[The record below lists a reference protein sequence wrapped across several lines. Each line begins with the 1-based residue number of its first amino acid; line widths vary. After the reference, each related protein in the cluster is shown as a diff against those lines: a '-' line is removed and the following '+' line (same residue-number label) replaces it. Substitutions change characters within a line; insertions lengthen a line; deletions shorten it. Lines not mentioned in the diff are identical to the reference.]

1 MPEGIASVVSASDL
15 GRSLA
20 AIRNA
25 VANPAEGIF
34 GPASVSWKINRESA
48 LFLAAGRAVLLQLAH
63 PWVATAIAEHSRT
76 LHDPIG
82 RFHRTCQAMFSITF
96 APLDLAMATAHR
108 LHCRHAN
115 IQGTLRE
122 PAGEF
127 APGSRYEA
135 NEISALRWVY
145 ATLVD
150 SAVLAYELVFPPL
163 SPAERDQYY
172 VESLRTAALFGIPH
186 DALPRDW
193 AAFAN
198 YMRATLESG
207 SLAVT
212 SAARAMAQ
220 ELNAGAGLPVRT
232 PFWYGALTT
241 HLLPASLR
249 GEFQLPY
256 GDVERRSAE
265 RAVRWLRRL
274 YSHLPQALRFVGP
287 YNEARAR
294 LGGKL
299 QPSLSTR
306 LSNQLW
312 IGQSS
317 LFNSPRELAR

>member
-15 GRSLA
+15 ERSLA
-20 AIRNA
+20 GIRNA
-25 VANPAEGIF
+25 VATPAEGIF
-34 GPASVSWKINRESA
+34 GPASVSWNINRESA

-96 APLDLAMATAHR
+96 APVDLAMATAHR

-115 IQGTLRE
+115 VQGNLRE
-122 PAGEF
+122 AAGDF

-135 NEISALRWVY
+135 NEVSALRWVY

-150 SAVLAYELVFPPL
+150 SAVLAYELVLPPL
-163 SPAERDQYY
+163 SPAERDAYY
-172 VESLRTAALFGIPH
+172 VESRRTAALFGIPR

-193 AAFAN
+193 SDFRV
-198 YMRATLESG
+198 YMKTTLESDT
-207 SLAVT
+207 LAVT
-212 SAARAMAQ
+212 AAAREMAQ

-249 GEFQLPY
+249 DEFQLPC

-265 RAVRWLRRL
+265 RALRWLRRV
-274 YSHLPQALRFVGP
+274 YSHLPAGLRFVGP

-294 LGGKL
+294 LAGRV
-299 QPSLSTR
+299 QPGLSIR
-306 LSNQLW
+306 LGNKLW

-317 LFNSPRELAR
+317 LFNSPREPAR

>member
-1 MPEGIASVVSASDL
+1 MPERLASIVSSSDL
-15 GRSLA
+15 ERSLA
-20 AIRNA
+20 NIQNA
-25 VANPAEGIF
+25 ATAPAEGIF
-34 GPASVSWKINRESA
+34 GPASISWKINRESA

-96 APLDLAMATAHR
+96 APVDLAMATARR

-115 IQGTLRE
+115 IQGNLRE

-127 APGSRYEA
+127 AQGSQYEA
-135 NEISALRWVY
+135 NEVSALRWVY

-150 SAVLAYELVFPPL
+150 SAVLAYELVLPPL
-163 SPAERDQYY
+163 SSVERDQYY
-172 VESLRTAALFGIPH
+172 VESLRTAALFGIPGYV
-186 DALPRDW
+186 LPQDW
-193 AAFAN
+193 SDFGM
-198 YMRATLESG
+198 YMRTTLDSDT
-207 SLAVT
+207 LAVT

-241 HLLPASLR
+241 QLLPASLR

-265 RAVRWLRRL
+265 RALRWLRRG
-274 YSHLPQALRFVGP
+274 YSHLPRPLRFVGP

-294 LGGKL
+294 LAGRDRPGL
-299 QPSLSTR
+299 ATQ
-306 LSNQLW
+306 LSNKLW
-312 IGQSS
+312 IGQNS
-317 LFNSPRELAR
+317 LLNSPAQLGR

>member
-1 MPEGIASVVSASDL
+1 MPERLASIVSSSDL
-15 GRSLA
+15 DRSLA
-20 AIRNA
+20 SIQNA
-25 VANPAEGIF
+25 VATPAEGIF
-34 GPASVSWKINRESA
+34 GRASISWKINRESA

-96 APLDLAMATAHR
+96 APLDVAMATARR
-108 LHCRHAN
+108 LHCRHTN
-115 IQGTLRE
+115 IQGNLRE

-150 SAVLAYELVFPPL
+150 SAVLAYELVLPPL
-163 SPAERDQYY
+163 TPAERDEYY
-172 VESLRTAALFGIPH
+172 AESLRTAALFGIPR
-186 DALPRDW
+186 DALPRAWSDFE
-193 AAFAN
+193 A
-198 YMRATLESG
+198 YMRTTLDLDT
-207 SLAVT
+207 LAVT
-212 SAARAMAQ
+212 SAARVMAQ

-241 HLLPASLR
+241 QLLPASLR

-256 GDVERRSAE
+256 GDVEQRSAE
-265 RAVRWLRRL
+265 RALRWLRRV
-274 YSHLPQALRFVGP
+274 YSHLPAALRFVGP

-294 LGGKL
+294 LAGRI
-299 QPSLSTR
+299 QPSFTTR
-306 LSNQLW
+306 LSNRLW
-312 IGQSS
+312 IGENS
-317 LFNSPRELAR
+317 LLNSPRD